1 MHSNEYFAIYT
12 CESCQKRDRYN
23 AVWNL
28 PIFSRKNSNFL
39 TPRRKCR
46 CSVKTDVSRPRSM
59 LHGKHVFH
67 ALTGLPTSKRRRI
80 YCDIVM
86 AVAGGKKPVTKKND
100 FMQAPIA
107 TTTCHPISLS
117 LSLSQQSSHF
127 FLQVF
132 FFFFFF
138 FKSCAAVFLLF

>member
-1 MHSNEYFAIYT
+1 
-12 CESCQKRDRYN
+12 
-23 AVWNL
+23 
-28 PIFSRKNSNFL
+28 
-39 TPRRKCR
+39 
-46 CSVKTDVSRPRSM
+46 M

-100 FMQAPIA
+100 FLQAPIA
-107 TTTCHPISLS
+107 TTTCDPIS

-132 FFFFFF
+132 FF
-138 FKSCAAVFLLF
+138 KSCAAVVFCFFVFYTSAELHCYHFFVLVKS